1 MINVG
6 KESRGKFVT
15 FEGID
20 ASGKSV
26 QAKLLY
32 QRLQNNG
39 VDSVLLRDPGATRIS
54 ERVRDILLDNAHEEM
69 SPWAE
74 LLLYEAARAQM
85 VEETIFPA
93 LADGKVV
100 ICDRFYDSTTAYQGY
115 GRSLDLN
122 LVKQAN
128 TIGSIGLVPDLTFL
142 IDLDPHVAIERM
154 KKSNRANDR
163 MESAGI
169 ELQKRVFDGYR
180 KVAALEPER
189 FSVIS
194 GDQEIKVIEKIIWN
208 IFKNKFE
215 WFFSLATGKED
226 R

>member
-1 MINVG
+1 MRNVG
-6 KESRGKFVT
+6 KESHGKIVT

-32 QRLQNNG
+32 QRLQNEG
-39 VDSVLLRDPGATRIS
+39 VDSVLLRDPGATQIS

-85 VEETIFPA
+85 VEEIILPA
-93 LADGKVV
+93 LAAGKVV
-100 ICDRFYDSTTAYQGY
+100 LCDRFYDSTTAYQGY
-115 GRSLDLN
+115 GRNLDLN

-142 IDLDPHVAIERM
+142 IDIDPHVAIERR
-154 KKSNRANDR
+154 KKSNRADDR

-189 FSVIS
+189 FSVIR
-194 GDQEIKVIEKIIWN
+194 GDQKIEFIEKTVWD
-208 IFKNKFE
+208 IFKNKFQSG
-215 WFFSLATGKED
+215 FS